1 VTTGKAHRAGENP
14 FRVERLHSVPYWDP
28 GLDWEALVGRV
39 AQPGLRGALV
49 GPHGHG
55 KTTLLLELG
64 ERLAAQGVAS
74 RYVRVGDEDHAERGL
89 RPDPGVVY
97 LIDGTDIIGRGAWW
111 RLRWQLRRARG
122 LIITVHRPGRLP
134 TLHESRATPE
144 TLEHLLHALVPEDL
158 AALRARIP
166 GIFAAHGGDC
176 RAMLFALY
184 DEYAGGP
191 RAEQGKHAGPGQDR
205 V

>member
-1 VTTGKAHRAGENP
+1 MSACRAAENP
-14 FRVERLHSVPYWDP
+14 FRVEQIHAVPYWDP
-28 GLDWEALVGRV
+28 TLDWDALVMR
-39 AQPGLRGALV
+39 AATPGVRGALV

-64 ERLAAQGVAS
+64 ERLNARGIAAQ
-74 RYVRVGDEDHAERGL
+74 YLRVGGDKGAERQL
-89 RPDPGVVY
+89 QISTDTVY
-97 LIDGTDIIGRGAWW
+97 LLDGTELMRPMAWW
-111 RLRWQLRRARG
+111 WLRWRLRRARG
-122 LIITVHRPGRLP
+122 LIITVHCAGRLP
-134 TLHESRATPE
+134 TLHESRATPA
-144 TLEHLLHALVPEDL
+144 TLEYLLAALVPEDL

-191 RAEQGKHAGPGQDR
+191 PAEQGKHAGPGQDR